1 MKIKWGLVVG
11 FALLAIGLR
20 TSVGAWN
27 LIPYHQGPLTQ
38 IDDIDYV
45 EGFPWGFLFPSS
57 YVVLKVPDYLLR
69 YVVLGVF
76 TATVG
81 ITIVASILL
90 KQLTLYSDSQGVNS
104 VGE

>member
-1 MKIKWGLVVG
+1 MKITRAKLVMG

-20 TSVGAWN
+20 ISVGAWN

-38 IDDIDYV
+38 IDNIDYV

-81 ITIVASILL
+81 ITIVASLGWKRLADYKRRL
-90 KQLTLYSDSQGVNS
+90 K
-104 VGE
+104 

>member
-1 MKIKWGLVVG
+1 MKKQASLMIG

-20 TSVGAWN
+20 ISVGAWN
-27 LIPYHQGPLTQ
+27 LIPYHQGLLTQ

-76 TATVG
+76 ITTVG
-81 ITIVASILL
+81 LTIVAPSLL
-90 KQLTLYSDSQGVNS
+90 KRLEAVAL
-104 VGE
+104 